1 MSDPAVVAL
10 LEQVKPL
17 VNCRVGPYIGWNPV
31 TRTQIWQW
39 CMAMGDQNPL
49 YLDDAYRS
57 AHTDFSAAVAPP
69 TMMQMWTM
77 RAVNGDHGPGST
89 QQNPYEILQIMEQ
102 HGFAGVMAVSYDQ
115 TFHRYLQEGDHV
127 TSYSTI
133 INISDL
139 KTTGIGKGFFVTEK
153 AEFVDQNNDV
163 FAEALITYFQYQTA
177 PKAPGAKRASAPGKI
192 NRVHPVENQDTAHF
206 WQGLRDGKLLI
217 QRCKSCSTLRHP
229 PQPMCEKC
237 QSLQWD
243 TIESAG
249 KGTLYTYTVMHYP
262 EIPPFDYPNVIVLV
276 ELDEGVRIASQLIN
290 CKPDAVQIGMKV
302 EMKITQVQEG
312 MSLPLFQP
320 VGGA

>member
-17 VNCRVGPYIGWNPV
+17 VNRRVGPYIGWNPV

-57 AHTDFSAAVAPP
+57 ANTDFSAAVAPP

-89 QQNPYEILQIMEQ
+89 RQNPYEILQIMEQ

-153 AEFVDQNNDV
+153 AEFVDQNNEV

-177 PKAPGAKRASAPGKI
+177 PKAPGAKKASAPGKI
-192 NRVHPVENQDTAHF
+192 NRVHPVENQDTQHF

-243 TIESAG
+243 TVESAG

-302 EMKITQVQEG
+302 EMKITQVQDG